1 MYFLFHFVSTWNQD
15 SVALDALFP
24 WGYSIQNSVQSLP
37 TKFLNA
43 ITKKNVDSQ
52 DNGLL
57 NQTVLLTDSRW
68 IKLFSKNSY
77 EKYCQYIWYY
87 KFHCKCELFYEVNQ
101 ETWFPRLCKN
111 NIDF

>member
-43 ITKKNVDSQ
+43 ITKKNVDCQ

-57 NQTVLLTDSRW
+57 NPNCSTHW
-68 IKLFSKNSY
+68 
-77 EKYCQYIWYY
+77 
-87 KFHCKCELFYEVNQ
+87 
-101 ETWFPRLCKN
+101 
-111 NIDF
+111 